1 MEKNNIQAP
10 TPFSFGVVSLQQVV
24 KNKSRLDASA
34 YNIEVM
40 KALKKI
46 KANKYGYTTLYGKNG
61 LINTA
66 DYPGR
71 YKRIYVSEKCG
82 TPFFLP
88 SQLDE
93 ILPRPTKYVSPI
105 TVKEL
110 GDDFIKDSNLLLSRS
125 GTIGKSTISSKT
137 IIGKLFSDDVIR
149 VTFKNEY
156 DLGYVY
162 AYLKSPSGLTILQGN
177 IYGSVIDHIEPEH
190 LNDIPIPNAPQKER
204 ERIHNLIKESFN
216 LRDKSNGLIEAA
228 QKDLYREL
236 DLSDISSLSPMQYK
250 NNAGFNNYSVK
261 LSKTDLRLDGS
272 YHVPIV
278 KEIIE
283 KISERAD
290 YVAFLGDESISES
303 IILPGRFKRIYVD
316 KEHGIPFF
324 GGKQLLSLSPSNLK
338 YLSKL
343 FHGERIKEELFLK
356 ENMCAVSCSGTIG
369 KVMIIPK
376 HWEGW
381 AMNQHVIRI
390 VPKSKE
396 VAGYIYA
403 WVDSQYCRP
412 LIDRYIYGSNVD
424 EIDDNQ
430 ISKVPIPIIK
440 DKQLFKEINDKV
452 LNANNLRYDAY
463 LKEQEALE
471 IMENIIESCSSPS
484 T

>member
-1 MEKNNIQAP
+1 MLEMEKDYLAAP

-24 KNKSRLDASA
+24 NNKSRLDASA

-40 KALKKI
+40 KALNKI
-46 KANKYGYTTLYGKNG
+46 KANQYGYITLYGKKG
-61 LINTA
+61 LIDTA

-71 YKRIYVSEKCG
+71 YKRIYVSEKHG

-93 ILPRPTKYVSPI
+93 ILPRPTKFVSPI

-110 GDDFIKDSNLLLSRS
+110 GNDFIKDSNLLLSRS
-125 GTIGKSTISSKT
+125 GTIGKSTISSST

-162 AYLKSPSGLTILQGN
+162 TYLKSPLGLTILQGN

-190 LNDIPIPNAPQKER
+190 LNDIPIPNAPQKEK
-204 ERIHNLIKESFN
+204 ERIHNLIKESFD
-216 LRDKSNGLIEAA
+216 LRDKSNKLIDTA

-236 DLSDISSLSPMQYK
+236 GLSDISSLSPVQYNK
-250 NNAGFNNYSVK
+250 NAGFNNFSVK

-272 YHVPIV
+272 YHIPIV
-278 KEIIE
+278 KEIIK
-283 KISERAD
+283 KISEKAD
-290 YVAFLGDESISES
+290 YITSLGDDNISES
-303 IILPGRFKRIYVD
+303 IILPGRFKRVYVD

-343 FHGERIKEELFLK
+343 FHGERIKDELFLK

-390 VPKSKE
+390 VPKSRD

-403 WVDSQYCRP
+403 WVDSQYCKP

-440 DKQLFKEINDKV
+440 DKQLFKEINNKI
-452 LNANNLRYDAY
+452 LSANKLRYDAY

-471 IMENIIESCSSPS
+471 IMDTIIEY
-484 T
+484 TA